1 MAARGHLPMQ
11 GSANR
16 AMNRRSR
23 SAWIGRRTIVCLA
36 VAALLLQACND
47 QSRKRAPAPAVSPAV
62 RTIQFSDGGHVTVE
76 RKGDVEEVNV
86 EDGKGQM
93 VSQSWCPVASGSFDA
108 TSALFRQFQKAVAAG
123 DQAAV
128 AALIQFPL
136 RVNGK
141 SSEVIKSSADL
152 LSRYRQVFTADV
164 TKRIVAANPQAVFCR
179 YDGNMFADGAVW
191 ADTNSGKLA
200 VVVINQ

>member
-1 MAARGHLPMQ
+1 
-11 GSANR
+11 
-16 AMNRRSR
+16 MNRRFR
-23 SAWIGRRTIVCLA
+23 SAWIRRRTIVCLA

-62 RTIQFSDGGHVTVE
+62 RTIQFRDGGRVTVE

-108 TSALFRQFQKAVAAG
+108 TSALFRKFQKAVSAG
-123 DQAAV
+123 DRAAV
-128 AALIQFPL
+128 AALIEFPL

-141 SSEVIKSSADL
+141 SSELIKSSAHL
-152 LSRYRQVFTADV
+152 LRRYEQVFTADV
-164 TKRIVAANPQAVFCR
+164 TKQIVAANPQVVFCR

-200 VVVINQ
+200 IFVINQ